1 MTSTKKI
8 DLSTKIS
15 RKEIAD
21 HFGITVNS
29 VRKMCDA
36 GRLPDKPVFI
46 KHTAYY
52 DKSKIKA
59 WMEHQPKIRKTIDK
73 KRKALEPFI
82 YNDNKRK
89 IILFCQPALLNRLS
103 Y

>member
-1 MTSTKKI
+1 MTSTQKI

-21 HFGITVNS
+21 HFGITVNT

-46 KHTAYY
+46 KHAAYY
-52 DKSKIKA
+52 DKGKIKA
-59 WMEHQPKIRKTIDK
+59 WMETNPKIRKTIDK
-73 KRKALEPFI
+73 KLKASDPFI
-82 YNDNKRK
+82 YNDDKRK
-89 IILFCQPALLNRLS
+89 IIIFCQPALLNRLN